1 MDQNSFI
8 QAIDIRKVF
17 PVEDM
22 QVEALKGISLKI
34 GKGDFCIIF
43 GPSGCGKSTLLHT
56 LLGLEVPT
64 SGKIYL
70 DGKDIYS
77 MDEDQ
82 RALHRRRTIG
92 MIYQQPLWVGS
103 LNVIENIMFPLH
115 LLNLPEEDIQKK
127 AYQTLEMVGL
137 TSWAMY
143 APTQLSSGQQQ
154 KISLARAMMTEP
166 QLIVADEPTGNLDT
180 VSGQDLMN
188 TFISLIKDGKSII
201 MVTHDLEYLKYGT
214 KIVHMIDG
222 SVVEE
227 YKPQQKNKLSQF
239 QGKKHIGSDG
249 GIANVHDPKLLEKLQ
264 L

>member
-1 MDQNSFI
+1 MDPNSFI
-8 QAIDIRKVF
+8 QTIDVKKVF

-22 QVEALKGISLKI
+22 QVEALKGISVKV
-34 GKGDFCIIF
+34 GKGDFAIIF

-64 SGKIYL
+64 SGSVYL
-70 DGKDIYS
+70 DGKDIYL
-77 MDEDQ
+77 MNEDE

-103 LNVIENIMFPLH
+103 LNVIENIKFPLH
-115 LLNLPEEDIQKK
+115 LLNLPDDEIDKK
-127 AYQTLEMVGL
+127 AYETLSLVGL
-137 TSWAMY
+137 SNWAMY
-143 APTQLSSGQQQ
+143 APSQLSSGQQQ
-154 KISLARAMMTEP
+154 KISLARSLMTDP

-188 TFISLIKDGKSII
+188 TFISLIEKGKSII

-214 KIVHMIDG
+214 KIIHMIDG
-222 SVVEE
+222 QVVEE
-227 YKPQQKNKLSQF
+227 FKPAKNKKLSQF
-239 QGKKHIGSDG
+239 QGKKQIGESS
-249 GIANVHDPKLLEKLQ
+249 GIANVHDPKLLEKIQ

>member
-1 MDQNSFI
+1 MDPNSFI
-8 QAIDIRKVF
+8 QAVDIKKVF

-22 QVEALKGISLKI
+22 QVEALKGISMKV
-34 GKGDFCIIF
+34 GKGDFAIIF

-56 LLGLEVPT
+56 LLGLEMPT
-64 SGKIYL
+64 FGSVYI

-77 MDEDQ
+77 MNEDE

-103 LNVIENIMFPLH
+103 LNVIENIKFPLH
-115 LLNLPEEDIQKK
+115 LLNLPDEEIDKK
-127 AYQTLEMVGL
+127 ANETLSLVGL
-137 TSWAMY
+137 SDWAIH
-143 APTQLSSGQQQ
+143 APSQLSSGQQQ
-154 KISLARAMMTEP
+154 KISLARSLMTDP

-188 TFISLIKDGKSII
+188 TFISLIEKGKSII

-214 KIVHMIDG
+214 KIIHMIDG
-222 SVVEE
+222 LVVEE
-227 YKPQQKNKLSQF
+227 FKPQKNNKLNKF
-239 QGKKHIGSDG
+239 QGKKQIGDNS
-249 GIANVHDPKLLEKLQ
+249 GIANVHDPKLLEKLS

>member
-1 MDQNSFI
+1 MDPNSFI
-8 QAIDIRKVF
+8 QTIDVKKVF

-22 QVEALKGISLKI
+22 QVEALKGISVKV
-34 GKGDFCIIF
+34 GKGDFAIIF

-64 SGKIYL
+64 SGSVYL
-70 DGKDIYS
+70 DGKDIYL
-77 MDEDQ
+77 MNEDE

-103 LNVIENIMFPLH
+103 LNVIENIKFPLH
-115 LLNLPEEDIQKK
+115 LLNLPDDEIDKK
-127 AYQTLEMVGL
+127 DYETLSLVGL
-137 TSWAMY
+137 SNWAMY
-143 APTQLSSGQQQ
+143 APSQLSSGQQQ
-154 KISLARAMMTEP
+154 KISLARSLMTDP

-188 TFISLIKDGKSII
+188 TFISLIEKGKSII

-214 KIVHMIDG
+214 KIIHMIDG
-222 SVVEE
+222 QVVEE
-227 YKPQQKNKLSQF
+227 FKPAKNKKLSQF
-239 QGKKHIGSDG
+239 QGKKQIGESS
-249 GIANVHDPKLLEKLQ
+249 GIANVHDPKLLEKIQ